1 MPSAAITTTLSPFC
15 LSTTPYVFG
24 SKHLLLL
31 LSGKELFPAFMLNAA
46 PVLPRTHQDLAFVV
60 DVNDMS
66 PMHHSA
72 LTDNAASV
80 SQLMKVGARVRC
92 YDRSGHSPLA
102 VACMS
107 GSREAAHAILQQEG
121 VVVNERD
128 VRQRTPLHWAVS
140 SGLASVAE
148 ELLERDADLSALD
161 AQGSA
166 PIHDAVHKGDADTVR
181 ILLRGGADIFMD
193 DAQGAL
199 PLHVAAMAGSANACR
214 VIVAHLKRNEA
225 HTLFRLRAK
234 GAYRPTYGDAAL
246 CFVADFAHVDWHS
259 LFQAQAAAVSVPPST
274 LPIILGSRRP
284 LLPCCKR

>member
-1 MPSAAITTTLSPFC
+1 
-15 LSTTPYVFG
+15 
-24 SKHLLLL
+24 
-31 LSGKELFPAFMLNAA
+31 
-46 PVLPRTHQDLAFVV
+46 LAFVV
-60 DVNDMS
+60 DANDMS
-66 PMHHSA
+66 PMHQSA

-80 SQLMKVGARVRC
+80 SLLMKVGARVRC

-166 PIHDAVHKGDADTVR
+166 PIHDAVHKGDPDTVR
-181 ILLRGGADIFMD
+181 VLLRGGADVFMD

-199 PLHVAAMAGSANACR
+199 PLHVAAMAGSADACR
-214 VIVAHLKRNEA
+214 VLVAHLTRSEA
-225 HTLFRLRAK
+225 HTFFRLRAK
-234 GAYRPTYGDAAL
+234 GVYGPAVMRRSALLLIALTLIGVLRSRHRQRP
-246 CFVADFAHVDWHS
+246 S
-259 LFQAQAAAVSVPPST
+259 LYCP
-274 LPIILGSRRP
+274 
-284 LLPCCKR
+284 